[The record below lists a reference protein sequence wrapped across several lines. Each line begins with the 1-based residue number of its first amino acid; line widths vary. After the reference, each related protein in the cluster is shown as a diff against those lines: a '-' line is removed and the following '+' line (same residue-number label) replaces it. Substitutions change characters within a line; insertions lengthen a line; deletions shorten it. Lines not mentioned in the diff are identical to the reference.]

1 MAEKMRSTANNYN
14 NNRTSL
20 YSADAY
26 GNNIKKVRD
35 YNTKVV

>member
-1 MAEKMRSTANNYN
+1 MAEKMRSTANNY

-35 YNTKVV
+35 YNTKDV